1 MMRFFVMLLAL
12 GISALCPVALKP
24 QDVASDFESLK
35 NQLSD
40 SSLPLVNI
48 TVDLDNVSRE
58 SYTNASIEIVDP
70 LMRTDGNVSTMLSC
84 KVKYRGTYSSY
95 LNKKSFAVKL
105 LDDDGESLDASIL
118 GIRKDDAWIL
128 DAMAVDRIRMRNRVN
143 FDVWNAM
150 SRTPYETKYDNRN
163 GTLGFFVEVFINEA
177 YQGLYCMTDKINR
190 KLLNLDKAK
199 TDSNGNPI
207 INGVLYKCEIWG
219 DAAYFAGY
227 DDSPM
232 TEEVWNGWELQ
243 YPDDYPCEQAY
254 TPLKE
259 FIDFCSTS
267 TDSELVAQ
275 LDNEIY
281 VQNLIDYHVFVLSQG
296 LTDNAMK
303 NTFLSAMNVNNSE
316 SADKIYMITPWD
328 LDASLGSA
336 WDGDYMYDKVS
347 NVRLMRVIL
356 YSRLWKM
363 PDCDYANKVADRW
376 RELRQTVL
384 ADDAIANRLDEYAIQ
399 LIESGAW
406 ARERKKWKG
415 NPVALKEDLFEELDY
430 VKQWYSDNAT
440 ILDERIFNGLG
451 SSESVIG
458 DTTSK
463 LIADAIY
470 NVVGQRVTD
479 SYKGFVIKN
488 GKKYIQR

>member
-177 YQGLYCMTDKINR
+177 YQGLYCMT
-190 KLLNLDKAK
+190 
-199 TDSNGNPI
+199 
-207 INGVLYKCEIWG
+207 
-219 DAAYFAGY
+219 
-227 DDSPM
+227 
-232 TEEVWNGWELQ
+232 
-243 YPDDYPCEQAY
+243 
-254 TPLKE
+254 
-259 FIDFCSTS
+259 
-267 TDSELVAQ
+267 
-275 LDNEIY
+275 
-281 VQNLIDYHVFVLSQG
+281 
-296 LTDNAMK
+296 
-303 NTFLSAMNVNNSE
+303 
-316 SADKIYMITPWD
+316 
-328 LDASLGSA
+328 
-336 WDGDYMYDKVS
+336 
-347 NVRLMRVIL
+347 
-356 YSRLWKM
+356 
-363 PDCDYANKVADRW
+363 
-376 RELRQTVL
+376 
-384 ADDAIANRLDEYAIQ
+384 
-399 LIESGAW
+399 
-406 ARERKKWKG
+406 
-415 NPVALKEDLFEELDY
+415 
-430 VKQWYSDNAT
+430 
-440 ILDERIFNGLG
+440 
-451 SSESVIG
+451 
-458 DTTSK
+458 
-463 LIADAIY
+463 
-470 NVVGQRVTD
+470 
-479 SYKGFVIKN
+479 
-488 GKKYIQR
+488 